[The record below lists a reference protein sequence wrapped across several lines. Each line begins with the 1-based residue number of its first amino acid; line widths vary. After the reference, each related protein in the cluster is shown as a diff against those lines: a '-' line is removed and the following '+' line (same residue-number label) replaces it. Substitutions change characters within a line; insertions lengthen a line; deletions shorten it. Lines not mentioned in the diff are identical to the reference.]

1 MSERKTNIGDLKPG
15 DKVVLRM
22 HSFRELSGS
31 GSNRKRKITAR
42 VVAIYPHCIRFQTQ
56 YGYMVC
62 PGKALASEML
72 SGNSYHTDCPASEKV
87 GAEAARR
94 R

>member
-15 DKVVLRM
+15 DKVLLRM
-22 HSFRELSGS
+22 HSFRELPGS
-31 GSNRKRKITAR
+31 GSNRKRKVKAR
-42 VVAIYPHCIRFQTQ
+42 VVAIYPHCIQFQTQ

-62 PGKALASEML
+62 PGKALVSEML
-72 SGNSYHTDCPASEKV
+72 LDNSYHTDCTASEKV